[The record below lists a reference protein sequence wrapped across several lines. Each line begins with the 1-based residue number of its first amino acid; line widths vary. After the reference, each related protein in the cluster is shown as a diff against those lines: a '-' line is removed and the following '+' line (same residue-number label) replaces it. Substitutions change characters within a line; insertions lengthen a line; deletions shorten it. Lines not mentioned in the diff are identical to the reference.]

1 MYLFV
6 ILLITILAVKAQEW
20 QDTEATS
27 LLWTACS
34 RRDVPLLKK
43 ALKTDPSIAFLRSAD
58 GRGPLFWAY
67 EFGDVEAIEILE
79 KLGLDPLAKDANG
92 LTPKQL
98 GIDNEELNKRREFPP
113 PSNFDEII
121 PEEDE
126 DDDED
131 SEEDEEEDDDEDL

>member
-1 MYLFV
+1 MNFF
-6 ILLITILAVKAQEW
+6 IILAFISILAISAQEW

-34 RRDVPLLKK
+34 RRDTPLLKK
-43 ALKTDPSIAFLRSAD
+43 ALKSDPSIAFLRSAD

-79 KLGLDPLAKDANG
+79 NLGLDPLAKDAVG

-113 PSNFDEII
+113 PSNFDEIV
-121 PEEDE
+121 PDEEEED
-126 DDDED
+126 DE
-131 SEEDEEEDDDEDL
+131 EEEEEDDDEEL